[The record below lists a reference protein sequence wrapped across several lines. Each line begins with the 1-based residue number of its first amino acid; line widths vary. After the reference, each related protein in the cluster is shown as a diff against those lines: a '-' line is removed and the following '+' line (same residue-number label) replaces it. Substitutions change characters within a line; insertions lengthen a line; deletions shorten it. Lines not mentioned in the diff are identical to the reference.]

1 MLADGEETMVIAF
14 IAPHE
19 RISIAAQSIVEASGY
34 PAKVYLGDLQQGV
47 RAARQAMAE
56 GAKIFISRGGTA
68 RLIRQELGVEVIEV
82 EASVQRTLAYV
93 YKETS
98 ETTRIAVAGFE
109 PLINLV
115 APVCDVLGRTYRSFE
130 LREKASFQTQMDRIG
145 KWGPDVVIGDA
156 IAYHWAQARGLD
168 AYLIESSLETLLD
181 AFERAMLVYNN
192 LCRYILAEE
201 KLATVLNCSR
211 EGAILIN
218 REGVIEEIN
227 RQGCDILSQPR
238 DELIGALLSDYFD
251 NAELNR
257 AFRKNQTARNMLVNY
272 RDEKLALDHIT
283 VSADNATGGAS
294 VILFQPVQKI
304 QDTGNV
310 IRRKLA
316 DSGFYAK
323 YTFDDIF
330 FASEKMRQLV
340 AVAKQY
346 SQTDSNIM
354 IVGETGTG
362 KELFAQSIHNAGPL
376 AKGPFVAVNCAAL
389 PGALLESELF
399 GYAPGA
405 FTGASRS
412 GKIGLFELAHE
423 GTLFLDELTEM
434 DFFLQSKL
442 LRALQTQEIMRVG
455 GNKIIPIKVRI
466 IATTN
471 RKPLE
476 EIHEGRLRAD
486 LFYRLN
492 TLDLKI
498 PPLRERENDPEQLF
512 ARFLAKKCERRGIPV
527 PTVPEKILAMLRRYA
542 WPGNVRELENLAEKY
557 ATLHTLSPFDM
568 PLISEFATIGMAGAD
583 DEDDAEATLEDFI
596 AAKVAKVFRVEN
608 GNVTRT
614 AQRLGIDRNTVKR
627 WLEKVPDKTP
637 A

>member
-1 MLADGEETMVIAF
+1 MVIAF

-19 RISIAAQSIVEASGY
+19 RISVAAQSILEASNY
-34 PAKVYLGDLQQGV
+34 PAKIYVGDLHQGV
-47 RAARQAMAE
+47 KAARQAIAE

-68 RLIRQELGVEVIEV
+68 RLIRQELNVEVIEV
-82 EASVQRTLAYV
+82 EASVQHTLAYI
-93 YKETS
+93 YKETT
-98 ETTRIAVAGFE
+98 ETTRIAIAGFE
-109 PLINLV
+109 QLINLV
-115 APVCDVLGRTYRSFE
+115 EPVCEVLGRNYRSFE
-130 LREKASFQTQMDRIG
+130 LTGKSSFQTQMDRIT

-156 IAYHWAQARGLD
+156 IAYHWAKAKGLES
-168 AYLIESSLETLLD
+168 YLIESSIETIVD

-201 KLATVLNCSR
+201 KLATVLNCTR

-218 REGVIEEIN
+218 RDGIIEEIN
-227 RQGCDILSQPR
+227 RQGCDILAQSR
-238 DELIGALLSDYFD
+238 DELIGATFSDYFD
-251 NAELNR
+251 STELGR
-257 AFRKNQTARNMLVNY
+257 AFRKNQLTRNMLVNY
-272 RDEKLALDHIT
+272 RDEKLAIDHIT
-283 VSADNATGGAS
+283 VSTDSHAGNSS

-304 QDTGNV
+304 QDAGNV

-316 DSGFYAK
+316 DSGFHAK

-330 FASEKMRQLV
+330 HACEGMQHLV
-340 AVAKQY
+340 DVARHY
-346 SQTDSNIM
+346 SQSDSNIM

-376 AKGPFVAVNCAAL
+376 AGGPFVAVNCAAL

-455 GNKIIPIKVRI
+455 GNKIIPIKARI

-476 EIHEGRLRAD
+476 EIRAGRLRAD

-498 PPLRERENDPEQLF
+498 PPLRERPGDAELLF
-512 ARFLAKKCERRGIPV
+512 SLFLAKKCERRGIPV
-527 PTVPEKILAMLRRYA
+527 PTLPDKIVRLLRDYA
-542 WPGNVRELENLAEKY
+542 WPGNVRELENLAERY
-557 ATLHTLSPFDM
+557 ATLHTLPRFDIPLLAEFSAPHSM
-568 PLISEFATIGMAGAD
+568 PQESEGE
-583 DEDDAEATLEDFI
+583 EDGATLDGFI
-596 AAKVAKVFRVEN
+596 AAKVASVYRAEG
-608 GNVTRT
+608 GNVSRT

-627 WLEKVPDKTP
+627 WLEKSSNVLAP
-637 A
+637 AD

>member
-1 MLADGEETMVIAF
+1 MAIAF

-19 RISIAAQSIVEASGY
+19 RISIAAQSIVEATGY

-56 GAKIFISRGGTA
+56 GAKIIISRGGTA
-68 RLIRQELGVEVIEV
+68 RLIREELGVEVIEV

-93 YKETS
+93 YKETTE
-98 ETTRIAVAGFE
+98 ETKIAVAGFE

-130 LREKASFQTQMDRIG
+130 LKEKPSFQSQMEQIA
-145 KWGPDVVIGDA
+145 KWSPDVVIGDA
-156 IAYHWAQARGLD
+156 IAYHWAQARGFA

-211 EGAILIN
+211 EGAMLVN

-227 RQGCDILSQPR
+227 RQGCDILSQSR
-238 DELIGALLSDYFD
+238 DELIGSTLPEYFD
-251 NAELNR
+251 SAELIK
-257 AFRKNQTARNMLVNY
+257 AFGKHQTARNMLVNY
-272 RDEKLALDHIT
+272 REEKLALDHIT
-283 VSADNATGGAS
+283 VSAGDNVNGAS

-304 QDTGNV
+304 QDTGNA

-323 YTFDDIF
+323 YTFDDIV

-389 PGALLESELF
+389 PGELLESELF

-442 LRALQTQEIMRVG
+442 LRALQTQEIMRIG
-455 GNKIIPIKVRI
+455 GNRIIPIKVRI

-476 EIHEGRLRAD
+476 EIREGRLRAD
-486 LFYRLN
+486 LFYRIN

-498 PPLRERENDPEQLF
+498 PPLRERESDPERLF
-512 ARFLAKKCERRGIPV
+512 ELFLAKKCQRRGIAV
-527 PTVPEKILAMLRRYA
+527 PAVPEQITSLLRHYP
-542 WPGNVRELENLAEKY
+542 WPGNVRELENFAEKY
-557 ATLHTLSPFDM
+557 ATLHRLTPFDVS
-568 PLISEFATIGMAGAD
+568 LVSEFTGAD
-583 DEDDAEATLEDFI
+583 TAETGGEAEDGATLDDFI
-596 AAKVAKVFRVEN
+596 AAKVNKVFRAEN

-627 WLEKVPDKTP
+627 WLEK
-637 A
+637 AAS